1 MRLSILI
8 STLSV
13 LLSSVTAFPSYADLS
28 KADISAVLER
38 AAQLNGGKD
47 LPDLS
52 KVDYSAFLE
61 RSAQI
66 KAGDEL
72 LKRQTPD
79 NGNTGFEQRTFHAL
93 INPASF
99 KYNAQEQHVD
109 LTSDEHKFIAPGPN
123 DIRGPCPGLNLLA
136 NHGYLNRNGV
146 TTLTQGIDA
155 INKVFGVAYDLA
167 LALNAYAVV
176 FNGNILD
183 LTWSIGGPYK
193 SQGLGALTDVL
204 LGTPGGIDAHNIYE
218 GDASI
223 VRQDY
228 YQPGANHDNVQVHLP
243 YFQDLLDLGNND
255 QTEGKDVYTA
265 ELMLKHKSNRW
276 HQSVAVNPLFFNSAF
291 GGLVVTTAA
300 ERFVAEFAANNTVDE
315 NGNNRLYL
323 DEKNLL
329 AFFSVERTDQ
339 GLKYTPGHERLLTS
353 WVRRPLGATFG
364 LDDIVLTL
372 LSAAAIDPSLLSVG
386 GNAGQVNTFTGVDV
400 GNLTGGLYNFE
411 TLLKDPQAT
420 ACYLYQIGIEELVPT
435 QVNVLYKATGQALD
449 FVAKYL
455 TAPWKNL
462 ATAGGNPCDSFN
474 SNIAQQ
480 YSKFP
485 GSKIERNGQTGV
497 LTGLL
502 GALGGKK
509 RRTVRY

>member
-1 MRLSILI
+1 MKLLALFPI
-8 STLSV
+8 LSV
-13 LLSSVTAFPSYADLS
+13 LLGSVAAFPAYADL
-28 KADISAVLER
+28 
-38 AAQLNGGKD
+38 N
-47 LPDLS
+47 
-52 KVDYSAFLE
+52 KVDYSAFIE
-61 RSAQI
+61 RAAQI
-66 KAGDEL
+66 KAGKEIY
-72 LKRQTPD
+72 KRAT
-79 NGNTGFEQRTFHAL
+79 NESGNTGFEQRTLHAL

-99 KYNAQEQHVD
+99 KYNAQEQYVD
-109 LTSDEHKFIAPGPN
+109 LTSDEHKFIPPGPN

-146 TTLTQGIDA
+146 TNLYQAIDA
-155 INKVFGVAYDLA
+155 IGKVFGVEADLGLA
-167 LALNAYAVV
+167 LSAYATV

-183 LTWSIGGPYK
+183 LTWSIGGPYQ
-193 SQGLGALTDVL
+193 SQGLGAITNLL

-255 QTEGKDVYTA
+255 QTEGKDIYTA
-265 ELMLKHKSNRW
+265 ELMLQHKSNRW
-276 HQSVAVNPLFFNSAF
+276 HQSVAINPLFFNSAF

-315 NGNNRLYL
+315 NGYNRLYL

-329 AFFSVERTDQ
+329 AFFSVERTSQ
-339 GLKYTPGHERLLTS
+339 GLKYTPGHERLLPS
-353 WVRRPLGATFG
+353 WTRRPLGATFG

-372 LSAAAIDPSLLSVG
+372 LDAASIDPSLLSVG
-386 GNAGQVNTFTGVDV
+386 GNAGKVNTFTGVDV

-411 TLLKDPQAT
+411 TLAKDPQAL

-435 QVNVLYKATGQALD
+435 QINVLYKAAGQALD

-455 TAPWKNL
+455 TAPWQKL
-462 ATAGGNPCDSFN
+462 ATAGNNPCDSFN
-474 SNIAQQ
+474 SNIAAQ

-485 GSKIERNGQTGV
+485 GSKIESNGQSGV
-497 LTGLL
+497 LTNLL
-502 GALGGKK
+502 GLKK
-509 RRTVRY
+509 RRRSAAK

>member
-1 MRLSILI
+1 MKLFAVI

-13 LLSSVTAFPSYADLS
+13 LLGSATAFPSYA
-28 KADISAVLER
+28 
-38 AAQLNGGKD
+38 
-47 LPDLS
+47 DLS

-61 RSAQI
+61 KAAKI
-66 KAGDEL
+66 KNGQEL
-72 LKRQTPD
+72 FKRATNSSNP
-79 NGNTGFEQRTFHAL
+79 GFGQRTFHAV

-99 KYNAQEQHVD
+99 KYNAQEQYVD
-109 LTSDEHKFIAPGPN
+109 LTSDEHKFIPPGPG

-146 TTLTQGIDA
+146 TNLFQGIDA
-155 INKVFGVAYDLA
+155 IGKVFGVEADLA

-183 LTWSIGGPYK
+183 LTWSIGGPYQ
-193 SQGLGALTDVL
+193 SQGLGQITNLL
-204 LGTPGGIDAHNIYE
+204 LGTPRGIDAHNIYE

-228 YQPGANHDNVQVHLP
+228 YQPGADHDNVKLHLP

-255 QTEGKDVYTA
+255 ATEGKDVYTA
-265 ELMLKHKSNRW
+265 ELMLQHKSNRW
-276 HQSVAVNPLFFNSAF
+276 HQSVATNPLFFNSAF

-315 NGNNRLYL
+315 NGYNRLYL

-329 AFFSVERTDQ
+329 PFFAVERTDQ
-339 GLKYTPGHERLLTS
+339 GLKYTPGHERLLPS
-353 WVRRPLGATFG
+353 WTRRPLGATFG

-372 LSAAAIDPSLLSVG
+372 LNAASIDPSLLSVG
-386 GNAGQVNTFTGVDV
+386 GNAGKVNTFTGVDV
-400 GNLTGGLYNFE
+400 GNLTGGVYNLE
-411 TLLKDPQAT
+411 TLLKDPQALS
-420 ACYLYQIGIEELVPT
+420 CYLYQIGIEQLVPT
-435 QVNVLYKATGQALD
+435 QINALYKVTGQALD
-449 FVAKYL
+449 FVGKYL
-455 TAPWKNL
+455 TAPWKKL

-480 YSKFP
+480 YSKYP
-485 GSKIERNGQTGV
+485 GSKIEANGQS
-497 LTGLL
+497 GLL
-502 GALGGKK
+502 TQLLGLKK
-509 RRTVRY
+509 RRRSNFN

>member
-1 MRLSILI
+1 MKLLAIIPALSILL
-8 STLSV
+8 TSV
-13 LLSSVTAFPSYADLS
+13 AAFPSY
-28 KADISAVLER
+28 
-38 AAQLNGGKD
+38 G
-47 LPDLS
+47 DLS

-61 RSAQI
+61 KAAQI
-66 KAGDEL
+66 KGGQEL
-72 LKRQTPD
+72 IKRATNNSQT
-79 NGNTGFEQRTFHAL
+79 TGFEQRTFHAL

-99 KYNAQEQHVD
+99 KFNPQEQHID
-109 LTSDEHKFIAPGPN
+109 LTSEEHKFIPPGPN

-146 TTLTQGIDA
+146 TNLFQGIDA
-155 INKVFGVAYDLA
+155 IGKVFGVEADLG

-183 LTWSIGGPYK
+183 LSWSIGGPYK
-193 SQGLGALTDVL
+193 SQGLGQVTDL
-204 LGTPGGIDAHNIYE
+204 LFGTPGGINAHNIYE

-255 QTEGKDVYTA
+255 QTEDKDVYTA

-276 HQSVAVNPLFFNSAF
+276 HQSVETNPLFFNSAF

-315 NGNNRLYL
+315 NGYNRLYL

-329 AFFSVERTDQ
+329 AFFSVERTAN
-339 GLKYTPGHERLLTS
+339 GLKYTPGHERLLPGWT
-353 WVRRPLGATFG
+353 RRPLGATFG

-372 LSAAAIDPSLLSVG
+372 LHAAAIDPSLLSVG
-386 GNAGQVNTFTGVDV
+386 GNAGKVNTFTGVDV

-411 TLLKDPQAT
+411 TLAKDPQAL
-420 ACYLYQIGIEELVPT
+420 ACYLYQIGIEQLVPT
-435 QVNVLYKATGQALD
+435 QINVLYKVTGQALD

-455 TAPWKNL
+455 TAPWKKL

-474 SNIAQQ
+474 SNIAQA
-480 YSKFP
+480 YSKYP
-485 GSKIERNGQTGV
+485 GSKIERNGQTGL
-497 LTGLL
+497 LTNLL
-502 GALGGKK
+502 GLSRK
-509 RRTVRY
+509 RRRSADK